1 MNTIVVVVLA
11 IAVAYLGWQK
21 IKSLMPRQLNDI
33 TPKDEIALAQA
44 EINGKNKSI
53 NLLQDEWWKAL
64 DDVDQLH
71 LALSLAR
78 KALPIW
84 ERFTQT
90 QEIVYRNTST
100 GPFNKIESQL
110 LYVAIEEMQLR
121 SQLQYPA
128 SDHKK
133 INQCYYNFVGPVL
146 ALQDGAWTAPYP
158 VKRIFLSVYNILKS
172 ILEKNS
178 VPGFQNYLAT
188 AINQSIDCLEVSKL
202 YSRNEIAVF
211 LESYKSRL

>member
-1 MNTIVVVVLA
+1 MVVIVLAWQQLRSRWPLVNEDTLNTIV
-11 IAVAYLGWQK
+11 
-21 IKSLMPRQLNDI
+21 
-33 TPKDEIALAQA
+33 A
-44 EINGKNKSI
+44 EKNADNGKDKSI

-78 KALPIW
+78 KALPVW

-90 QEIVYRNTST
+90 QEIVYRNSST

-121 SQLQYPA
+121 SQLQYPT
-128 SDHKK
+128 SDQKK

-158 VKRIFLSVYNILKS
+158 VKKIFLSVYNILKS

-178 VPGFQNYLAT
+178 VPGFQNYLAA
-188 AINQSIDCLEVSKL
+188 AINQSIDCMEVSKL
-202 YSRNEIAVF
+202 YSRNEITIF
-211 LESYKSRL
+211 LAAYKSRL

>member
-1 MNTIVVVVLA
+1 MNTVIIIILVVVVVFLA
-11 IAVAYLGWQK
+11 WQQINSRALRPLIDKMAANSIA
-21 IKSLMPRQLNDI
+21 
-33 TPKDEIALAQA
+33 A
-44 EINGKNKSI
+44 EQQVTNGKEKSI

-78 KALPIW
+78 KALPVW
-84 ERFTQT
+84 ERFIQT
-90 QEIVYRNTST
+90 QEIVYRNSST

-121 SQLQYPA
+121 SQLQYPS
-128 SDHKK
+128 SDQKK

-146 ALQDGAWTAPYP
+146 ALQDGAWTAPYA

-172 ILEKNS
+172 IMEKNS
-178 VPGFQNYLAT
+178 VPGFQNYLAA
-188 AINQSIDCLEVSKL
+188 AINQSIDCLDVSKL

-211 LESYKSRL
+211 LESYKGRL

>member
-1 MNTIVVVVLA
+1 MVVIVLAWQQLRSRWPLVNEDTLNTIV
-11 IAVAYLGWQK
+11 
-21 IKSLMPRQLNDI
+21 
-33 TPKDEIALAQA
+33 A
-44 EINGKNKSI
+44 EKNADNGKDKSI

-78 KALPIW
+78 KALPVW

-90 QEIVYRNTST
+90 QEIVYRNSST

-121 SQLQYPA
+121 SLLQYPS
-128 SDHKK
+128 SDQKK

-172 ILEKNS
+172 IMEKNS
-178 VPGFQNYLAT
+178 VPGFQNYLAA
-188 AINQSIDCLEVSKL
+188 AINQSIDCLDVSKL

-211 LESYKSRL
+211 LAAYKSRL

>member
-1 MNTIVVVVLA
+1 MNTVVIIILIIVVIVLAWQQLRSRWPLVNEDTLNTIV
-11 IAVAYLGWQK
+11 
-21 IKSLMPRQLNDI
+21 
-33 TPKDEIALAQA
+33 A
-44 EINGKNKSI
+44 EKNADNGKDKSI

-78 KALPIW
+78 KALPVW

-90 QEIVYRNTST
+90 QEIVYRNSST

-121 SQLQYPA
+121 SQLQYPT
-128 SDHKK
+128 SDQKK

-172 ILEKNS
+172 IMEKNS
-178 VPGFQNYLAT
+178 VPGFQNYLAA
-188 AINQSIDCLEVSKL
+188 AINQSIDCLDVSKL

-211 LESYKSRL
+211 LAAYKSRL

>member
-1 MNTIVVVVLA
+1 MNTVIIIILVVVVVFLA
-11 IAVAYLGWQK
+11 WQQINSRALRPLIDKMAANSIA
-21 IKSLMPRQLNDI
+21 
-33 TPKDEIALAQA
+33 A
-44 EINGKNKSI
+44 EQQVTNGKEKSI

-78 KALPIW
+78 KALPVW
-84 ERFTQT
+84 ERFIQT
-90 QEIVYRNTST
+90 QEIVYRNSST

-121 SQLQYPA
+121 SLLQYPS
-128 SDHKK
+128 SDQKK

-172 ILEKNS
+172 IMEKNS
-178 VPGFQNYLAT
+178 VPGFQNYLAA
-188 AINQSIDCLEVSKL
+188 AINQSIDCLDVSKL

-211 LESYKSRL
+211 LESYKGRL

>member
-1 MNTIVVVVLA
+1 MNTVIIIILVVVVVFLA
-11 IAVAYLGWQK
+11 WQQINSRALRPLIDKMAANSIA
-21 IKSLMPRQLNDI
+21 
-33 TPKDEIALAQA
+33 A
-44 EINGKNKSI
+44 EQQVTNSKEKSI

-78 KALPIW
+78 KALPVW
-84 ERFTQT
+84 ERFIQT
-90 QEIVYRNTST
+90 QEIVYRNSST

-121 SQLQYPA
+121 SQLQYPS
-128 SDHKK
+128 SDQKK

-146 ALQDGAWTAPYP
+146 ALQDGAWTAPYA

-172 ILEKNS
+172 IMEKNS
-178 VPGFQNYLAT
+178 VPGFQNYLAA
-188 AINQSIDCLEVSKL
+188 AINQSIDCLDVSKL

-211 LESYKSRL
+211 LESYKGRL

>member
-1 MNTIVVVVLA
+1 MNTVVIIILIIVVIVLAWQQLRSRWPLVNEDTLNTIV
-11 IAVAYLGWQK
+11 
-21 IKSLMPRQLNDI
+21 
-33 TPKDEIALAQA
+33 A
-44 EINGKNKSI
+44 EKNADNGKDKSI

-78 KALPIW
+78 KALPVW

-90 QEIVYRNTST
+90 QEIVYRNSST
-100 GPFNKIESQL
+100 GPFNQLESQL

-121 SQLQYPA
+121 SQLQYPT
-128 SDHKK
+128 SDQKK

-158 VKRIFLSVYNILKS
+158 VKKIFLSVYNILKS

-178 VPGFQNYLAT
+178 VPGFQNYLAA
-188 AINQSIDCLEVSKL
+188 AINQSIDCMEVSKL
-202 YSRNEIAVF
+202 YSRNEIGVF
-211 LESYKSRL
+211 LASYKSRL

>member
-1 MNTIVVVVLA
+1 MVVIVLAWQQLRSRWPLVNEDTLNTIV
-11 IAVAYLGWQK
+11 
-21 IKSLMPRQLNDI
+21 
-33 TPKDEIALAQA
+33 A
-44 EINGKNKSI
+44 EKNADNGKDKSI

-78 KALPIW
+78 KALPVW

-90 QEIVYRNTST
+90 QEIVYRNSST
-100 GPFNKIESQL
+100 GPFNKIESEL

-121 SQLQYPA
+121 SQLQYPT
-128 SDHKK
+128 SDQKK

-158 VKRIFLSVYNILKS
+158 VKKIFLSVYNILKS

-178 VPGFQNYLAT
+178 VPGFQNYLAA
-188 AINQSIDCLEVSKL
+188 AINQSIDCMEVSKL
-202 YSRNEIAVF
+202 YSRNEITIF
-211 LESYKSRL
+211 LAAYKSRL